1 MPFSGKSG
9 KFNAAIR
16 TVEIGTGDKA
26 VKLGGENVL
35 PFYTFDAPIEN
46 APKVG
51 VMITDLS
58 LEEMENE
65 VAGVK
70 NYYAGAASFAEL
82 AKKAEEMPGADFVVL
97 RFEGADPNGLNKSV
111 EDCVA
116 IAKEVSDAITAP
128 LVVEGCKNVEKDA
141 ELFAKV
147 AEALQGKNVLI
158 MSARE
163 ENYKGVA
170 AAAGLAYGQKVGAE
184 SAVDINLAKQLNV
197 LIGQLGVDQANVVMN
212 VGSAAAGYGFEYVV
226 STMDRVKAAALSQ
239 NDAQLQMP
247 IITPVAEEA
256 WGVKEAMASEAD
268 MPEWGSQEERGIDME
283 VETAAAVLA
292 SGSNA
297 VILKHPT
304 SVATISKLIKEL
316 V

>member
-1 MPFSGKSG
+1 MPFTGKSG

-26 VKLGGENVL
+26 VKLGGENVMPL
-35 PFYTFDAPIEN
+35 YSFDAPIEN
-46 APKVG
+46 APKIG
-51 VMITDLS
+51 VLITDLG
-58 LEEMENE
+58 MENE
-65 VAGVK
+65 VAGIK
-70 NYYAGAASFAEL
+70 DYYAGASSFAEI

-97 RFEGADPNGLNKSV
+97 RFEGADPNGENRSI

-116 IAKEVSDAITAP
+116 IAKEVGDAITAP
-128 LVVEGCKNVEKDA
+128 LVIEGCKNVEKDA
-141 ELFAKV
+141 ELFTKV

-163 ENYKGVA
+163 ENYKAVA

-197 LIGQLGVDQANVVMN
+197 LIGQLGVDPANVVMN

-239 NDAQLQMP
+239 GDVQLQMP
-247 IITPVAEEA
+247 IITPVADEA
-256 WGVKEAMASEAD
+256 WNVKEAMASEAD

-283 VETAAAVLA
+283 IETAAAVLA

-297 VILKHPT
+297 VILKHPA
-304 SVATISKLIKEL
+304 SVATISKLINEL

>member
-1 MPFSGKSG
+1 MPFTGKSG

-46 APKVG
+46 APKIG
-51 VMITDLS
+51 VLITDMGL
-58 LEEMENE
+58 ENE
-65 VAGVK
+65 VAGIK
-70 NYYAGAASFAEL
+70 DYYAGATTFAEI

-97 RFEGADPNGLNKSV
+97 RFEGADPNGENRSV

-116 IAKEVSDAITAP
+116 IAKEVGDAITAP
-128 LVVEGCKNVEKDA
+128 LVIEGCKNVEKDA
-141 ELFAKV
+141 ELFSKV

-158 MSARE
+158 LSARE
-163 ENYKGVA
+163 ENYKAVA

-226 STMDRVKAAALSQ
+226 STMDRVKAAALAQ
-239 NDAQLQMP
+239 GDVQLQMP
-247 IITPVAEEA
+247 IMTPVADEA
-256 WGVKEAMASEAD
+256 WNVKEAMASEAD
-268 MPEWGSQEERGIDME
+268 MPEWGSQEERWK
-283 VETAAAVLA
+283 
-292 SGSNA
+292 SR
-297 VILKHPT
+297 
-304 SVATISKLIKEL
+304 
-316 V
+316 

>member
-1 MPFSGKSG
+1 MPFTGKSG

-46 APKVG
+46 APKIG
-51 VMITDLS
+51 VLITDMGL
-58 LEEMENE
+58 ENE
-65 VAGVK
+65 VAGIK
-70 NYYAGAASFAEL
+70 DYYAGATTFAEI

-97 RFEGADPNGLNKSV
+97 RFEGADPNGENRSV

-116 IAKEVSDAITAP
+116 IAKEVGDAITAP
-128 LVVEGCKNVEKDA
+128 LVIEGCKNVEKDA
-141 ELFAKV
+141 ELFSKV
-147 AEALQGKNVLI
+147 AEALQGKIVLI
-158 MSARE
+158 LSARE
-163 ENYKGVA
+163 ENYKAVA

-226 STMDRVKAAALSQ
+226 STMDRVKAAALAQ
-239 NDAQLQMP
+239 GDVQLQMP
-247 IITPVAEEA
+247 IMTPVADEA
-256 WGVKEAMASEAD
+256 WNVKEAMASEAD

-304 SVATISKLIKEL
+304 SVATISKLIKAL

>member
-1 MPFSGKSG
+1 MPFTGKSG

-46 APKVG
+46 APKIG
-51 VMITDLS
+51 VLITDMGL
-58 LEEMENE
+58 ENE
-65 VAGVK
+65 VAGIK
-70 NYYAGAASFAEL
+70 DYYAGATTFAEI

-97 RFEGADPNGLNKSV
+97 RFEGADPNGENRSV

-116 IAKEVSDAITAP
+116 IAKEVGDAITAP
-128 LVVEGCKNVEKDA
+128 LVIEGCKNVEKDA
-141 ELFAKV
+141 ELFSKV

-158 MSARE
+158 LSARE
-163 ENYKGVA
+163 ENYKAVA

-226 STMDRVKAAALSQ
+226 STMDRVKAAALAQ
-239 NDAQLQMP
+239 GDVQLQMP
-247 IITPVAEEA
+247 IMTPVADEA
-256 WGVKEAMASEAD
+256 WNVKEAMASEAD

-283 VETAAAVLA
+283 GETAAAVLA

-304 SVATISKLIKEL
+304 SVATISKLIKAL

>member
-1 MPFSGKSG
+1 MPFTGKSG

-46 APKVG
+46 APKIG
-51 VMITDLS
+51 VLITDMGL
-58 LEEMENE
+58 ENE
-65 VAGVK
+65 VAGIK
-70 NYYAGAASFAEL
+70 DYYAGATTFAEI

-97 RFEGADPNGLNKSV
+97 RFEGADPNGENRSV

-116 IAKEVSDAITAP
+116 IAKEVGDAITAP
-128 LVVEGCKNVEKDA
+128 LVIEGCKNVEKDA
-141 ELFAKV
+141 ELFSKV

-158 MSARE
+158 LSARE
-163 ENYKGVA
+163 ENYKAVA

-256 WGVKEAMASEAD
+256 WNVKEAMASEED
-268 MPEWGSQEERGIDME
+268 MPEWGPVEQRGIDME
-283 VETAAAVLA
+283 VSTAASVLA
-292 SGSNA
+292 CGSNA
-297 VILKHPT
+297 VIVKHPVT
-304 SVATISKLIKEL
+304 VATISKMIKEL
-316 V
+316 M

>member
-16 TVEIGTGDKA
+16 TVELGTGDKA

-51 VMITDLS
+51 VMISDLG
-58 LEEMENE
+58 LENE
-65 VAGVK
+65 AAGIK
-70 NYYAGAASFAEL
+70 EYYAGATSFAEI

-97 RFEGADPNGLNKSV
+97 RLEGADPNGENKSV
-111 EDCVA
+111 EECVA
-116 IAKEVSDAITAP
+116 IAKEVGEAITAP
-128 LVVEGCKNVEKDA
+128 LVVEGCKHVEKDA

-197 LIGQLGVDQANVVMN
+197 LIGQLGVDQSNVIMN

-226 STMDRVKAAALSQ
+226 STMDRIKAAALSQ

-247 IITPVAEEA
+247 IITPVADEA
-256 WGVKEAMASEAD
+256 WSVKEAMASEAD

>member
-1 MPFSGKSG
+1 MPFTGKSG

-26 VKLGGENVL
+26 VKLGGENVMPL
-35 PFYTFDAPIEN
+35 YSFDAPIEN
-46 APKVG
+46 APKIG
-51 VMITDLS
+51 VLITDLG
-58 LEEMENE
+58 MENE
-65 VAGVK
+65 AAGIK
-70 NYYAGAASFAEL
+70 EYYAGASNFAEI

-97 RFEGADPNGLNKSV
+97 CFEGADPNGENRSV

-116 IAKEVSDAITAP
+116 IAKEVGGAITAP
-128 LVVEGCKNVEKDA
+128 LVIEGCKNVEKDA
-141 ELFAKV
+141 ELFNKV

-163 ENYKGVA
+163 ENYKAVA

-197 LIGQLGVDQANVVMN
+197 LIGQLGVDPANVVMN

-239 NDAQLQMP
+239 GDAQLQMP
-247 IITPVAEEA
+247 IITPVADEA
-256 WGVKEAMASEAD
+256 WNVKEAMASEAD

-283 VETAAAVLA
+283 IETAAAVLA

-297 VILKHPT
+297 VILKHPA
-304 SVATISKLIKEL
+304 SVAVISKLIKEL

>member
-1 MPFSGKSG
+1 MPFTGKSG

-46 APKVG
+46 APKIG
-51 VMITDLS
+51 VLITDMGL
-58 LEEMENE
+58 ENE
-65 VAGVK
+65 VAGIK
-70 NYYAGAASFAEL
+70 DYYAGATTFAEI

-97 RFEGADPNGLNKSV
+97 RFEGADPNGENRSV

-116 IAKEVSDAITAP
+116 IAKEVGDAITAP
-128 LVVEGCKNVEKDA
+128 LVIEGCKNVEKDA
-141 ELFAKV
+141 ELFSKV

-158 MSARE
+158 LSARE
-163 ENYKGVA
+163 ENYKAVA

-226 STMDRVKAAALSQ
+226 STMDRVKAAALAQ
-239 NDAQLQMP
+239 GDVQLQMP
-247 IITPVAEEA
+247 IMTPVADEA
-256 WGVKEAMASEAD
+256 WNVKEAMASEAD

-292 SGSNA
+292 SGSDA
-297 VILKHPT
+297 VILKHPV
-304 SVATISKLIKEL
+304 SIKTISTMIKEL
-316 V
+316 M

>member
-1 MPFSGKSG
+1 MPFTGKSG

-26 VKLGGENVL
+26 VKLGGENVMPL
-35 PFYTFDAPIEN
+35 YSFDAPIEN
-46 APKVG
+46 APKIG
-51 VMITDLS
+51 VLITDLG
-58 LEEMENE
+58 MENE
-65 VAGVK
+65 VAGIK
-70 NYYAGAASFAEL
+70 DYYAGASSFAEI

-97 RFEGADPNGLNKSV
+97 RFEGADPNGENRSI

-116 IAKEVSDAITAP
+116 IAKEVGDAITAP
-128 LVVEGCKNVEKDA
+128 LVIEGCKNVEKDA
-141 ELFAKV
+141 ELFNKV

-163 ENYKGVA
+163 ENYKAVA

-197 LIGQLGVDQANVVMN
+197 LIGQLGVDPANVVMN

-239 NDAQLQMP
+239 GDAQLQMP
-247 IITPVAEEA
+247 IITPVADEA
-256 WGVKEAMASEAD
+256 WNVKEAMASEAD

-283 VETAAAVLA
+283 IETAAVVLA

-297 VILKHPT
+297 VILKHPA
-304 SVATISKLIKEL
+304 SVAVISKLIKEL

>member
-1 MPFSGKSG
+1 MPFTGKSG

-16 TVEIGTGDKA
+16 TVEIGNGEKA

-46 APKVG
+46 APKIG
-51 VMITDLS
+51 VLITDMGL
-58 LEEMENE
+58 ENE
-65 VAGVK
+65 VAGIK
-70 NYYAGAASFAEL
+70 DYYAGATTYAEI
-82 AKKAEEMPGADFVVL
+82 AKKAEEIPGADFVVL
-97 RFEGADPNGLNKSV
+97 RFEGADPNGENRSV

-116 IAKEVSDAITAP
+116 IAKEVGDAITAP
-128 LVVEGCKNVEKDA
+128 LVIEGCKNVEKDA
-141 ELFAKV
+141 EIFSKV

-158 MSARE
+158 LSARE
-163 ENYKGVA
+163 ENYKTVA
-170 AAAGLAYGQKVGAE
+170 AAASLAYGQKVGAE

-197 LIGQLGVDQANVVMN
+197 LIGQLGVDQANIVMN

-226 STMDRVKAAALSQ
+226 STMDRVKAAALAQ
-239 NDAQLQMP
+239 GDVQLQMP
-247 IITPVAEEA
+247 IMTPVADEA
-256 WGVKEAMASEAD
+256 WNVKEAMASEAD

-304 SVATISKLIKEL
+304 SVATISKLIKAL

>member
-1 MPFSGKSG
+1 MPFTGKSG

-16 TVEIGTGDKA
+16 TVEIGTGEKA
-26 VKLGGENVL
+26 VKLGGENVMPL
-35 PFYTFDAPIEN
+35 YSFDAPIEN
-46 APKVG
+46 APKIG
-51 VMITDLS
+51 VLISDLG
-58 LEEMENE
+58 MENE
-65 VAGVK
+65 AAGIK
-70 NYYAGAASFAEL
+70 EYYAGASNFAEI

-97 RFEGADPNGLNKSV
+97 RFEGADPNGEDRSV

-116 IAKEVSDAITAP
+116 IAKEVGDAITAP
-128 LVVEGCKNVEKDA
+128 LVIEGCKNVEKDA
-141 ELFAKV
+141 ELFNKV

-163 ENYKGVA
+163 ENYKAVA

-197 LIGQLGVDQANVVMN
+197 LIGQLGVDPANVVMN

-239 NDAQLQMP
+239 GDVQLQMP
-247 IITPVAEEA
+247 IITPVADEA
-256 WGVKEAMASEAD
+256 WNVKEAMASEAD

-283 VETAAAVLA
+283 IETAAAVLA

-297 VILKHPT
+297 VILKHPA
-304 SVATISKLIKEL
+304 SVAVISKLIKEL

>member
-1 MPFSGKSG
+1 MPFTGKSG

-46 APKVG
+46 APKIG
-51 VMITDLS
+51 VLITDMGLD
-58 LEEMENE
+58 NE
-65 VAGVK
+65 VAGIK
-70 NYYAGAASFAEL
+70 DYYAGATTFAEI

-97 RFEGADPNGLNKSV
+97 RFEGADPNGENRSV

-116 IAKEVSDAITAP
+116 IAKEVGDAITAP
-128 LVVEGCKNVEKDA
+128 LVIEGCKNVEKDA
-141 ELFAKV
+141 ELFSKV

-158 MSARE
+158 LSARE
-163 ENYKGVA
+163 ENYKAVA

-226 STMDRVKAAALSQ
+226 STMDRVKAAALAQ
-239 NDAQLQMP
+239 GDVQLQMP
-247 IITPVAEEA
+247 IMTPVADEA
-256 WGVKEAMASEAD
+256 WNVKEAMASEAD
-268 MPEWGSQEERGIDME
+268 MPEWGAQEERGIDME

-304 SVATISKLIKEL
+304 SVATISKLIKAL

>member
-1 MPFSGKSG
+1 MPFTGKSG

-46 APKVG
+46 APKIG
-51 VMITDLS
+51 VLITDMGL
-58 LEEMENE
+58 ENE
-65 VAGVK
+65 VAGIK
-70 NYYAGAASFAEL
+70 DYYAGATSFAEI

-97 RFEGADPNGLNKSV
+97 RFEGADPNGENRSV

-116 IAKEVSDAITAP
+116 IAKEVGDAITAP
-128 LVVEGCKNVEKDA
+128 LVIEGCKNVEKDA
-141 ELFAKV
+141 ELFSKV

-158 MSARE
+158 LSARE
-163 ENYKGVA
+163 ENYKAVA

-212 VGSAAAGYGFEYVV
+212 VGSAAAGYGFGYVV
-226 STMDRVKAAALSQ
+226 STMDRVKAAALAQ
-239 NDAQLQMP
+239 GDVQLQMP
-247 IITPVAEEA
+247 IMTPVADEA
-256 WGVKEAMASEAD
+256 WNVKEAMASEAD

-304 SVATISKLIKEL
+304 SVATISKLIKAL

>member
-1 MPFSGKSG
+1 MPFNGKSG

-16 TVEIGTGDKA
+16 TVELGTGDKA
-26 VKLGGENVL
+26 IKLGGENVL

-51 VMITDLS
+51 VVISDLG
-58 LEEMENE
+58 LENE
-65 VAGVK
+65 VAGIK
-70 NYYAGAASFAEL
+70 EYYAGANTWAEI
-82 AKKAEEMPGADFVVL
+82 AKKAEEMPGADFVCI
-97 RFEGADPNGLNKSV
+97 RFEGADPNGENKSV
-111 EDCVA
+111 EECVA
-116 IAKEVSDAITAP
+116 IAKEVADAISAP
-128 LVVEGCKNVEKDA
+128 LVIEGCKNVEKDA
-141 ELFAKV
+141 ELFNKV

-158 MSARE
+158 LAAKE

-170 AAAGLAYGQKVGAE
+170 AAAGLAYNQKVGAE

-226 STMDRVKAAALSQ
+226 STMDRIKAAALSQ
-239 NDAQLQMP
+239 GDAQLQMP
-247 IITPVAEEA
+247 IITPVADDV
-256 WGVKEAMASEAD
+256 WTVKEAMASEAD
-268 MPEWGSQEERGIDME
+268 MPEWGCQEERGIDME

-292 SGSNA
+292 SGANA

>member
-1 MPFSGKSG
+1 MPFTGKSG

-26 VKLGGENVL
+26 VKLGGENVMPL
-35 PFYTFDAPIEN
+35 YSFDAPIEN
-46 APKVG
+46 APKIG
-51 VMITDLS
+51 VLITDLG
-58 LEEMENE
+58 MENE
-65 VAGVK
+65 VAGIK
-70 NYYAGAASFAEL
+70 EYYAGASNFAEI

-97 RFEGADPNGLNKSV
+97 RFEGADPNGEDRSI

-116 IAKEVSDAITAP
+116 IAKEVGDAITAP
-128 LVVEGCKNVEKDA
+128 LVIEGCKNVEKDA
-141 ELFAKV
+141 ELFTKV

-163 ENYKGVA
+163 ENYKAVA

-197 LIGQLGVDQANVVMN
+197 LIGQLGVDPANVVMN

-239 NDAQLQMP
+239 GDVQLQMP
-247 IITPVAEEA
+247 IITPVADEA
-256 WGVKEAMASEAD
+256 WNVKEAMASEAD

-283 VETAAAVLA
+283 IETAAAVLA

-297 VILKHPT
+297 VILKHPA
-304 SVATISKLIKEL
+304 SVATISKLINEL